1 MLRLVRIRGT
11 DPCPSVSVS
20 PFCRRGRHLCKE
32 IFGFRQNLTPLTKP
46 RNMCYTWGGAM
57 FYRTEVAAAF
67 SRCLFLPG
75 LTAPVFCSRPCHLR
89 ILYLRCT
96 KKCGQ
101 DQSTLCAAFCLLMS
115 LCDTVGAILA
125 RQLTIQVCPTQAWLV
140 SLLQSRVP
148 LSFPSA
154 CRAVFS
160 QNLYLGFSA
169 SEGLFLSVSTWLN
182 VITSFK
188 HVFKVTF

>member
-1 MLRLVRIRGT
+1 M
-11 DPCPSVSVS
+11 
-20 PFCRRGRHLCKE
+20 FC
-32 IFGFRQNLTPLTKP
+32 
-46 RNMCYTWGGAM
+46 
-57 FYRTEVAAAF
+57 RTEVAAAF

-101 DQSTLCAAFCLLMS
+101 DQSTLCAAFCLLTS

-140 SLLQSRVP
+140 SLLQSRAP

-154 CRAVFS
+154 GRAVSS
-160 QNLYLGFSA
+160 QNLYLGLSA

-188 HVFKVTF
+188 HMFKVTF